1 MGNKRIII
9 SKCRIIFFDL
19 EFYVPQNSR
28 SNIDFCYNPWDK
40 DSKLLGGSFLIAN
53 PQKDFGITEY
63 DIRKRTKSL
72 WIWNHESEK
81 DLLLQIY
88 NTLKNTYDM
97 VRNAHDGA
105 VSPILCGI
113 GITSSD
119 IPILFELFKRYKIL
133 TNSEAFSFQNGFR
146 VIDLSQLS
154 VATFNNSNNFLYPKT
169 NSHILN
175 KYLPDIKFESGKSVW
190 QLYESGDYEGIQ
202 SRVLSEVATTHRC
215 YESIKSDLDQFK
227 YLERDY
233 QKYKKLKRKMEQKL
247 DSLRKED

>member
-1 MGNKRIII
+1 MRNKRIII

-19 EFYVPQNSR
+19 EFYVPENSR
-28 SNIDFCYNPWDK
+28 SKIDFCYNPWDK
-40 DSKLLGGSFLIAN
+40 GSKLLGGSFLIAN

-63 DIRKRTKSL
+63 DVRKRTKSF

-119 IPILFELFKRYKIL
+119 IPILFELFKRFKIL

-169 NSHILN
+169 KSHILN
-175 KYLPDIKFESGKSVW
+175 KYLPDTKFETGKSVW
-190 QLYESGDYEGIQ
+190 QLYESEDYEGIQ
-202 SRVLSEVATTHRC
+202 SRVLSEVASTHRC
-215 YESIKSDLDQFK
+215 YELIKSDLDQFK
-227 YLERDY
+227 YLEFDHK
-233 QKYKKLKRKMEQKL
+233 KYKKLKSKLEEKL
-247 DSLRKED
+247 DGLRKED